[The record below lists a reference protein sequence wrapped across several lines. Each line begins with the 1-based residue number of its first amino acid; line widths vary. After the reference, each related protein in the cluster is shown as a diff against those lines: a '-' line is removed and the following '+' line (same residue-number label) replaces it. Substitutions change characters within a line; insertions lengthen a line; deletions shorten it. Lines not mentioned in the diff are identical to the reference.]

1 MALTSFTQDFVL
13 KSGLSVEGT
22 ISVTSSTG
30 QTGTVQV
37 AGGAAIAQNIIVGST
52 ATIWGDTQLNST
64 LEVVGQSTLWQLTAT
79 VTTVTQL
86 TVMNNE
92 VVYGSLNVTGTTYLH
107 NALTVDGNSQFNGAL
122 NTFSGAVFVT
132 GTNSFTVGQGPT
144 DLGGTLNVWGI
155 TNLTTNTTA
164 DQNGHGALVVGGG
177 VYIGDNLVVN
187 STSSNT
193 GTSAQN
199 AVYVAGGVWVN
210 HNLTVKGPAV
220 FSDTVTFNGTATY
233 VFSTNTYYTDNIIEL
248 HVPPTGTYGQWP
260 GGDGKDIGLRFHHFA
275 NNTDTNSALVLA
287 YDTKYLEW
295 YGAGA
300 ESNTGVFNDATYGTF
315 RTGNIELKGT
325 ADVSGS
331 TQSGSLQVV
340 GGIGVGGGIY
350 ADGEIRAGDLK
361 ANNLTANNYGFVYA
375 DTTGKLVNTSTVTY
389 DTVAQIINGRIQYAN
404 TVTSVAGGA
413 RGSLLFQTATNS
425 TYSLPIGNTNDVLI
439 VQNGV
444 PYWKTGYKPD
454 FAGTSTNV
462 DAGLKNQIP
471 YQTAPGL
478 TGFSNNLQFNGT
490 TFTTT
495 NIVVTGGVNAASTY
509 SGSLQV
515 QGGVGIGQDVY
526 VGGNIN
532 VHGNINIDGS
542 IFLKGAGLDTIT
554 STTGTFVDVVVTGTD
569 YAVTVTNGVYVGT
582 TVTTDMMVI
591 RSTVAST
598 GTTSSNALYV
608 VGGLGVNGTAYFGDT
623 IRVGNNIVTTNQVSG
638 ISGVFFGDQY
648 GFNALYGGTSNY
660 APLPYTVLQL
670 TAGIND
676 YAQSNFQNTNNGPK
690 ASTDWVLT
698 SADGANFANFIDM
711 GITSGTWDGTQDG
724 SIGSAVGAND
734 GYLYVQGTTST
745 VGQGNLSIGVSST
758 GSVIRFFA
766 GGVGSRSVVATI
778 NAPNTQSTSTSTGA
792 FVLKGG
798 AGIGQDLY
806 VGGTINVNQLKING
820 TVNSTST
827 NSGALVVAGGIGVGG
842 TIYAGDIYSNG
853 ALVGGGVI
861 SNFTA
866 TTATVTSNLTVEGK
880 IITTLVTSTT
890 YLDLSSNVGYNVDI
904 NAGGHTT
911 QFLSSGNIRPA
922 GALTGSSYDSN
933 QVNVANI
940 GPLLL
945 KGIAYGAQIITSD
958 DGATDKYSWNFN
970 TDGTLTAP
978 GNVQA
983 PTATIT
989 SGSNAISTNS
999 GALQVAGGVGIGL
1012 DLVVGNAVH
1021 IGSTASNVV
1030 VPAVYSGNSLY
1041 ASYTSNVISTN
1052 SAVNLDT
1059 FLTANYRTAKYLVQI
1074 TDSSKI
1080 HVEEILLFH
1089 DGSNVYM
1096 SIYAISTNQGELGDF
1111 DASIVGGNTMT
1122 LTFTPN
1128 YVPTAMNIKV
1138 ARTTLTA

>member
-37 AGGAAIAQNIIVGST
+37 AGGAAIAQNLIVGST
-52 ATIWGDTQLNST
+52 ATVWGDTRLNST
-64 LEVVGQSTLWQLTAT
+64 LEVAGQSTLWQLTAT

-86 TVMNNE
+86 TVMNDE
-92 VVYGSLNVTGTTYLH
+92 IVYGSLNVTGTTYLH
-107 NALTVDGNSQFNGAL
+107 NALTVDGNSHFNGAL

-144 DLGGTLNVWGI
+144 DLGGRLNVWGI

-177 VYIGDNLVVN
+177 VYIGDNLVVH

-210 HNLTVKGPAV
+210 NNLTVQGPAV

-248 HVPPTGTYGQWP
+248 HVPPGGIYGQWP

-300 ESNTGVFNDATYGTF
+300 ESNIGVFNSATYGTF
-315 RTGNIELKGT
+315 RTGNIELAGT
-325 ADVSGS
+325 TDVSGS
-331 TQSGSLQVV
+331 TQSGSLQVA

-361 ANNLTANNYGFVYA
+361 AVNLTANNYGFVYA

-404 TVTSVAGGA
+404 TVTSVAGGD

-425 TYSLPIGNTNDVLI
+425 TYSLPIGTTNDVLI

-462 DAGLKNQIP
+462 NAGLANQIP

-495 NIVVTGGVNAASTY
+495 NIVVTGGVNAANTY

-515 QGGVGIGQDVY
+515 QGGAGISQDVY
-526 VGGNIN
+526 VGGNVN
-532 VHGNINIDGS
+532 VHGDINIDGS

-554 STTGTFVDVVVTGTD
+554 STTGTFVNVVVTGTS

-582 TVTTDMMVI
+582 TVTTDMMIV
-591 RSTVAST
+591 RSTLAST

-608 VGGLGVNGTAYFGDT
+608 VGGLGVNGTAFFGDS
-623 IRVGNNIVTTNQVSG
+623 IKVGNNIVGTNQVSG
-638 ISGVFFGDQY
+638 IAGVFFGDTY
-648 GFNALYGGTSNY
+648 GFGAIY
-660 APLPYTVLQL
+660 AGISSYVPLPSTVLQT
-670 TAGIND
+670 TANIND
-676 YAQSNFQNTNNGPK
+676 YAQNNFQNISVGNK
-690 ASTDWVLT
+690 ASTDWVAT
-698 SADGANFANFIDM
+698 AGDGNDTTNFIDM
-711 GITSGTWDGTQDG
+711 GIATAQWDGSQQSSLGT
-724 SIGSAVGAND
+724 AVGAND
-734 GYLYVQGTTST
+734 GYLFVQGGT
-745 VGQGNLSIGVSST
+745 GGGNLVLGARAT
-758 GSVIRFFA
+758 GTNVKIVA
-766 GGVGSRSVVATI
+766 GGYGSSYTAAIFRE
-778 NAPNTQSTSTSTGA
+778 PNTNATSTSTGTLT
-792 FVLKGG
+792 VVGG
-798 AGIGQDLY
+798 VGIGQDLY
-806 VGGTINVNQLKING
+806 VGGNINVAKLKINS
-820 TVNSTST
+820 TENSTST
-827 NSGALVVAGGIGVGG
+827 SSGALVVAGGIGIGG
-842 TIYAGDIYSNG
+842 TLYAGDIYSNG
-853 ALVGGGVI
+853 ALVSGGVV

-866 TTATVTSNLTVEGK
+866 TTATVTTDLTVNGK

-890 YLDLSSNVGYNVDI
+890 SLDLSSNVGYNVDI
-904 NAGGHTT
+904 NAAGHTT
-911 QFLSSGNIRPA
+911 QFLATGQIRPS
-922 GALTGSSYDSN
+922 GALIGSSYDSN
-933 QVNVANI
+933 VVDVSNV

-945 KGIAYGAQIITSD
+945 KGTAYGASIITSD
-958 DGATDKYSWNFN
+958 DHATDKYTWNFN
-970 TDGTLTAP
+970 TNGSLSAPGNITAPTLTLTGNTNATSTSTGTLT
-978 GNVQA
+978 V
-983 PTATIT
+983 
-989 SGSNAISTNS
+989 
-999 GALQVAGGVGIGL
+999 VGGVGIGL
-1012 DLVVGNAVH
+1012 DLVVGAAVH
-1021 IGSTASNVV
+1021 VGTTASDVV

-1041 ASYTSNVISTN
+1041 ASYTSGVISTN
-1052 SAVNLDT
+1052 SAQNLDT

-1074 TDSSKI
+1074 TDGPKI

-1122 LTFTPN
+1122 MTFTPN
-1128 YVPTAMNIKV
+1128 YTPSAMVIKV
-1138 ARTTLTA
+1138 ARTTLSA